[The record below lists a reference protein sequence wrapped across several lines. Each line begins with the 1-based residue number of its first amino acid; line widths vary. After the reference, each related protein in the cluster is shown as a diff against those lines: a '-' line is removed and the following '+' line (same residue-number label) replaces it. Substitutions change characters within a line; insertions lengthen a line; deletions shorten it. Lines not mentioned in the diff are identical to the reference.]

1 MALLPTSV
9 SNWDRK
15 YWWGKS
21 KQQGPEGQVPIC
33 FETMDTSHHCG
44 GDPGVFLKN
53 ASDVNRRYLHRME
66 QATEGIFYCTA
77 HLHNPDLELED
88 LGRYGSNHET
98 WHRIW
103 VRSSKALMR
112 EMQQLHGRHRQ
123 LEMEGLA
130 K

>member
-1 MALLPTSV
+1 M
-9 SNWDRK
+9 N
-15 YWWGKS
+15 
-21 KQQGPEGQVPIC
+21 
-33 FETMDTSHHCG
+33 TSHHPG
-44 GDPGVFLKN
+44 GATDVFLSN
-53 ASDVNRRYLHRME
+53 ASDVTRRYLHRLE
-66 QATEGIFYCTA
+66 QSTEGIFYCTA

-123 LEMEGLA
+123 LELEGL